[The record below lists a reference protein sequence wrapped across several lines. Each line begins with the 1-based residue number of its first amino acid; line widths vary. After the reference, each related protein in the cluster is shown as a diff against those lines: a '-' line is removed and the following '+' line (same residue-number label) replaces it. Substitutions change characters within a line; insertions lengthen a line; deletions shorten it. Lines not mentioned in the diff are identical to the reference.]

1 MKPTWWARGGGWRPS
16 MWAPLNIWPQI
27 SIFGHY
33 LTPQKR
39 ENLSTQS
46 LTETKKAY
54 LIYTQGLRRKSSV
67 HDVTKV
73 ATNINTIFA
82 NLMQVNGQHNTS
94 PPHTITTCQRHGQST
109 RFLFSYKLQIF
120 LGPMLI
126 LFCPK
131 MSAVR
136 TRLNRTGCVKNKHCR
151 CEIKGRSM
159 EISSWNSFSDLRLLT
174 SIMLTTDLT

>member
-1 MKPTWWARGGGWRPS
+1 MKIHPGPFQTKVWLKQKKYIPKFQG
-16 MWAPLNIWPQI
+16 NIP
-27 SIFGHY
+27 FKFH
-33 LTPQKR
+33 L
-39 ENLSTQS
+39 
-46 LTETKKAY
+46 
-54 LIYTQGLRRKSSV
+54 YTQGLRRKSSV

-82 NLMQVNGQHNTS
+82 NLMQVKQSTQYNIS
-94 PPHTITTCQRHGQST
+94 PHTITMCQRHGQST
-109 RFLFSYKLQIF
+109 RFLLNYKLQIF

-159 EISSWNSFSDLRLLT
+159 EVSSWNSFSDLRLLT
-174 SIMLTTDLT
+174 SIILTVVDWLKQLLLSSG